1 MRKNRLPND
10 SAAGDDGR
18 KQFAVADGV
27 AIVNGKK
34 VTGATVRLTATEAL
48 YDLSV
53 GRIGAVDSEA
63 SGDGGD

>member
-10 SAAGDDGR
+10 SAADHDGR

-27 AIVNGKK
+27 PIVNGKK
-34 VTGATVRLTATEAL
+34 VTGTTVRLTETEAL

-53 GRIGAVDSEA
+53 GRISAVDSEA
-63 SGDGGD
+63 PGDGGD

>member
-1 MRKNRLPND
+1 MRKSKLPND
-10 SAAGDDGR
+10 SAADDDGR

-34 VTGATVRLTATEAL
+34 VTGATVRLTEAEAL

-53 GRIGAVDSEA
+53 GRITAVDSEA
-63 SGDGGD
+63 SGDGGA